1 MIFFPLFGFPPTPS
15 KLRSPPRLFNEKITK
30 KLLELT
36 GLILIGDG
44 LMGLLRPRR
53 HSLLWHVGPQLAKAV
68 TEELAD
74 HPNTARS
81 IYAAEVALGIAVASI
96 ALSDTNDL

>member
-1 MIFFPLFGFPPTPS
+1 MQ
-15 KLRSPPRLFNEKITK
+15 KRLF
-30 KLLELT
+30 ELF

-74 HPNTARS
+74 HPQTARA
-81 IYAAEVALGIAVASI
+81 IYATELAAGVILASLQ
-96 ALSDTNDL
+96 LSDED

>member
-1 MIFFPLFGFPPTPS
+1 MNQDFIV
-15 KLRSPPRLFNEKITK
+15 KRV
-30 KLLELT
+30 LELC

-53 HSLLWHVGPQLAKAV
+53 HSLLWHFGPQLAKAV

-74 HPNTARS
+74 HPKTARA
-81 IYAAEVALGIAVASI
+81 IYAAELAVGVAIASLQ
-96 ALSDTNDL
+96 LSDDD

>member
-1 MIFFPLFGFPPTPS
+1 LEVSVPACAFD
-15 KLRSPPRLFNEKITK
+15 FNLLTFDFMTK
-30 KLLELT
+30 RLLELV

-68 TEELAD
+68 TEELAE
-74 HPNTARS
+74 HPQTARAV
-81 IYAAEVALGIAVASI
+81 YAAELAAGVILASI
-96 ALSDTNDL
+96 QLEDVD

>member
-1 MIFFPLFGFPPTPS
+1 M
-15 KLRSPPRLFNEKITK
+15 TK
-30 KLLELT
+30 RLLELA

-74 HPNTARS
+74 HPQTARA
-81 IYAAEVALGIAVASI
+81 IYATELAAGIILAS
-96 ALSDTNDL
+96 LQLTDED

>member
-1 MIFFPLFGFPPTPS
+1 MQ
-15 KLRSPPRLFNEKITK
+15 KRLF
-30 KLLELT
+30 ELV

-53 HSLLWHVGPQLAKAV
+53 HSLLWHLGPQLAKAV

-74 HPNTARS
+74 HPSTARA
-81 IYAAEVALGIAVASI
+81 IYAAELAAGVVLASVQ
-96 ALSDTNDL
+96 LSDSVTD

>member
-1 MIFFPLFGFPPTPS
+1 MKQELILQ
-15 KLRSPPRLFNEKITK
+15 RV
-30 KLLELT
+30 LELA

-53 HSLLWHVGPQLAKAV
+53 HSLLWHFGPQLAKAV

-74 HPNTARS
+74 HPATARA
-81 IYAAEVALGIAVASI
+81 IYAVEIAAGVVLASVQL
-96 ALSDTNDL
+96 ADSPTD

>member
-1 MIFFPLFGFPPTPS
+1 MKSRF
-15 KLRSPPRLFNEKITK
+15 
-30 KLLELT
+30 LELA

-74 HPNTARS
+74 HPQTARA
-81 IYAAEVALGIAVASI
+81 IYAAELALGIVVASSQ
-96 ALSDTNDL
+96 LSDSPTD